1 MKKQAVIQLIIAFL
15 FTFCGGFCDAYTLI
29 NRGGL
34 YSNMQTGN
42 LVKFSIALGNGTFEP
57 MFFLPIV
64 FFCLGILSAVIINK
78 KKKHNTLILCFLFAI
93 SLAAGF
99 LPNDEVWNI
108 VCVCAL
114 SITGAMQFEAFNV
127 CLTTNYTSTM
137 CTNNMRLLMENA
149 VNFFD
154 DNKNKKVFFFLTII
168 LCFALGA
175 VVSALIS
182 KTINTYTISILA
194 AIYLIIF
201 ILRFISEKEKENV
214 ESSL

>member
-1 MKKQAVIQLIIAFL
+1 MKKQAIIQLTIAFL

-42 LVKFSIALGNGTFEP
+42 LVKFSIAIADGRFEL

-64 FFCLGILSAVIINK
+64 FFCLGILFAVLINR
-78 KKKHNTLILCFLFAI
+78 KKKHNLLILIIMLVI
-93 SLAAGF
+93 SIASIFVPTG
-99 LPNDEVWNI
+99 DTWNI

-114 SITGAMQFEAFNV
+114 SVAGAMQFEAFNV
-127 CLTTNYTSTM
+127 CLTTSYTSTM

-149 VNFFD
+149 VNFFSD
-154 DNKNKKVFFFLTII
+154 KKNKKVFFFLAII

-175 VVSALIS
+175 LISAIISKSITTYSICIVSAI
-182 KTINTYTISILA
+182 YV
-194 AIYLIIF
+194 AILIILL
-201 ILRFISEKEKENV
+201 INKAEPKEV
-214 ESSL
+214 E